1 MRPDGR
7 RAGAEL
13 EPERYELRAV
23 ELRGAGTTTRRTFLK
38 VMGGGLVVA
47 FVTRDL
53 FGAPRSMGLAQRSA
67 AGGAAAPPEQIGAWI
82 HIAEDGAVT
91 VYTGKVEI
99 GQGIRTSLA
108 QEVAEEL
115 RVPVASVRMVMGDTD
130 LTPFDMGTFGS
141 RSTPQMGTQ
150 LRRAG
155 AAARQLLV
163 GIAAER
169 WGVGR
174 DGLDAEEG
182 RVVDRKGGRSLG
194 YGELTTGRPLTETV
208 RDDVEMTPADR
219 WRVAGTALRKTS
231 GRDAVTGRLRYP
243 SDQTLPGMR
252 IGRVLRA
259 PAMGARLERVDT
271 AAAAKLPNV
280 KVVRENDF
288 VGVTAPSA
296 PEAARALVAIDATWA
311 RTPQVSQ
318 QDLWDHLRGAR
329 PREAPRGGEFG
340 GPGGSEE
347 GDVAAGRKAADH
359 LLTRT
364 YTVAYIA
371 HVPLEPRAAVA
382 RWDADGKLTVW
393 TGTQR
398 PFGVQEELRD
408 AFGLPAEKVR
418 VIVPDFGAA
427 YGGKHTGECAVE
439 AARLARAAG
448 APVKLVWTREEEFR
462 WAYFRPAGVIDVAAG
477 IRVDGTLTAWELDN
491 YNSGSAGIRSL
502 YTIPNQRIAFHASD
516 SPFRQGSYRA
526 LAATANNFA
535 REMHLDEL
543 ASLAGI
549 DPLELRLRNL
559 KDARMKAALQAA
571 AERFAWSHAA
581 PSPGRGHG
589 IAGCFEK
596 GGYVA
601 TCADVSVDGEGGVRV
616 NRVVTAFDCGAVVN
630 PDNLTNQIVGATIQ
644 GLGGALFEEIDF
656 DEGVVQTDRLSAYRV
671 PRFRDVPAIEAVLID
686 RKDQPSVGAGET
698 PITAVAPAIGAA
710 IAAASGVRVRGLPM
724 ARRGVTAREA
734 RG

>member
-1 MRPDGR
+1 MSPEPG
-7 RAGAEL
+7 RAGPEL

-23 ELRGAGTTTRRTFLK
+23 ELRGAGTTTRRSFLK

-53 FGAPRSMGLAQRSA
+53 FAAPRSMALPEAGA
-67 AGGAAAPPEQIGAWI
+67 AGGAAVPVEQIGAWL
-82 HIAEDGAVT
+82 HIAEDGVVT

-108 QEVAEEL
+108 QAVAEEL
-115 RVPVASVRMVMGDTD
+115 RVPVASVRMVMGDTE

-141 RSTPQMGTQ
+141 RSTPQMGAQ
-150 LRRAG
+150 LRRAA

-163 GIAAER
+163 GVAAER

-174 DGLDAEEG
+174 DGLEAAEG
-182 RVVDRKGGRSLG
+182 RVVDRRGGRSLG
-194 YGELTTGRPLTETV
+194 YGELTAGRQLTETV
-208 RDDVEMTPADR
+208 RDDAPTTPAEQ
-219 WRVAGTALRKTS
+219 WRVAGASLHRTT

-243 SDQTLPGMR
+243 SDESLPGMR

-271 AAAAKLPNV
+271 TAAARLAEV
-280 KVVRENDF
+280 KVVHDGDF

-296 PEAARALVAIDATWA
+296 PEAARALAAIDATWT
-311 RTPQVSQ
+311 RTPQISQ
-318 QDLWDHLRGAR
+318 TQLWDHLRSVR
-329 PREAPRGGEFG
+329 PREAERRGEFG

-347 GDVAAGRKAADH
+347 GNVAAGRKAADH
-359 LLTRT
+359 LLTRS

-398 PFGVQEELRD
+398 PFGVQQELRD

-462 WAYFRPAGVIDVAAG
+462 WAYFRPAGVIDVTAG
-477 IRVDGTLTAWELDN
+477 IRADGTLTAWEMDN
-491 YNSGSAGIRSL
+491 YNSGAAGIRSL
-502 YTIPNQRIAFHASD
+502 YTVPNQRIAFHPSE

-543 ASLAGI
+543 ASLVGL

-571 AERFAWSHAA
+571 AECFGWGGPT
-581 PSPGRGHG
+581 PSPGRGRG

-601 TCADVSVDGEGGVRV
+601 TCADVSVDDQGGVRV
-616 NRVVTAFDCGAVVN
+616 NRLVTAFDCGAVVN

-656 DEGVVQTDRLSAYRV
+656 DGGVIHTDRLSAYRV
-671 PRFRDVPAIEAVLID
+671 PRFRDVPPIEAVLID
-686 RKDQPSVGAGET
+686 RKDEPSVGAGET

-710 IAAASGVRVRGLPM
+710 IAAAGGVRLRGLPM
-724 ARRGVTAREA
+724 ARRGVTPPGAI
-734 RG
+734 G

>member
-1 MRPDGR
+1 
-7 RAGAEL
+7 
-13 EPERYELRAV
+13 
-23 ELRGAGTTTRRTFLK
+23 
-38 VMGGGLVVA
+38 
-47 FVTRDL
+47 
-53 FGAPRSMGLAQRSA
+53 
-67 AGGAAAPPEQIGAWI
+67 
-82 HIAEDGAVT
+82 
-91 VYTGKVEI
+91 
-99 GQGIRTSLA
+99 
-108 QEVAEEL
+108 
-115 RVPVASVRMVMGDTD
+115 
-130 LTPFDMGTFGS
+130 
-141 RSTPQMGTQ
+141 
-150 LRRAG
+150 
-155 AAARQLLV
+155 
-163 GIAAER
+163 
-169 WGVGR
+169 
-174 DGLDAEEG
+174 
-182 RVVDRKGGRSLG
+182 
-194 YGELTTGRPLTETV
+194 
-208 RDDVEMTPADR
+208 
-219 WRVAGTALRKTS
+219 
-231 GRDAVTGRLRYP
+231 
-243 SDQTLPGMR
+243 
-252 IGRVLRA
+252 
-259 PAMGARLERVDT
+259 
-271 AAAAKLPNV
+271 V
-280 KVVRENDF
+280 KVVREGDF

-296 PEAARALVAIDATWA
+296 AEAARALAAVDATWA
-311 RTPQVSQ
+311 RTPQISQ
-318 QDLWDHLRGAR
+318 EELWEHLRGAR
-329 PREAPRGGEFG
+329 PRETPRRGEFG

-347 GDVAAGRKAADH
+347 GDVAAGKKAADH

-462 WAYFRPAGVIDVAAG
+462 WAYFRPAGVVDVTAG
-477 IRVDGTLTAWELDN
+477 IRADGTLTAWEMDN
-491 YNSGSAGIRSL
+491 YNSGAAGIRSL
-502 YTIPNQRIAFHASD
+502 YAVPNQRVAFHASD

-543 ASLAGI
+543 ASLAGL

-559 KDARMKAALQAA
+559 KDPRMKAALQAA
-571 AERFAWSHAA
+571 AERFGWGRAA
-581 PSPGRGHG
+581 PSPGRGQG

-616 NRVVTAFDCGAVVN
+616 NRLVTAFDCGAVVN
-630 PDNLTNQIVGATIQ
+630 PDNLTNQIVGAAIQ

-656 DEGVVQTDRLSAYRV
+656 DDGVIHSDRLSAYRV

-686 RKDQPSVGAGET
+686 RKDEPSVGAGEA
-698 PITAVAPAIGAA
+698 PITAIAPAIGAA

-724 ARRGVTAREA
+724 ARRGIARA
-734 RG
+734 